1 MYFLRIH
8 MAREKWAGGLL
19 QISFYFF
26 PLWPST
32 VCLRL
37 IHPVAMCS
45 SGVLLCLRISQPRHW
60 HLGLDRSSLGGLP
73 YALWGDQQY
82 PVGASCAF
90 SSAVSLKTVSRHW
103 QLSWGSRGKISPAE
117 NPCFLST
124 CCTRNG
130 IRAAARHPEKRGL
143 AVTKFHS
150 GCSECQRSLL
160 PSSWATLGGNVCS
173 TRNWSLS
180 YA

>member
-60 HLGLDRSSLGGLP
+60 HLGLDRSSLGGLH